1 MSNEKE
7 AYLANLAKY
16 HQELEDFIF
25 SEYGIK
31 TTYSETMSWGY
42 NTTVFYIQSDRGNF
56 VAKLTHPT
64 PEKLIKI
71 NKEIAL
77 SNKLHNELPTSKYLL
92 NKNGKWTCNY
102 KASRNPPKADKNI
115 VFRISEYVA
124 GTPPFDMN
132 FDILEQAVGFL
143 KKIHSIKISDVVIPT
158 YEDKNYDTFLHGDL
172 TPSNILISFGKI
184 CGIVDFEEAM
194 YGPIEYDLSRLAVFS
209 WFRMKENK
217 FSEILD
223 FITQKYDVS
232 ANGESVDQKL
242 LKKISL
248 DHAKSHLDNTIMN
261 KEHYENIKDWE
272 HDCDFAQSML
282 NGITAYLAQI

>member
-31 TTYSETMSWGY
+31 TTYSEAMSWGY
-42 NTTVFYIQSDRGNF
+42 NTTVFYIQSNRGNF

-71 NKEIAL
+71 EKEITL

-92 NKNGKWTCNY
+92 NKNGEWTC
-102 KASRNPPKADKNI
+102 KFKDM

-132 FDILEQAVGFL
+132 FDILEQAVSFL
-143 KKIHSIKISDVVIPT
+143 KKIHSIKVSEVSIPT
-158 YEDKNYDTFLHGDL
+158 YEEGNYDTFLHGDL

-223 FITQKYDVS
+223 FVTQKYGVS
-232 ANGESVDQKL
+232 VNSKSVDQKL

-261 KEHYENIKDWE
+261 KTHYEKPEDWE

-282 NGITAYLAQI
+282 NGITAYLVQI